1 MYGVAAKRFDRDIY
15 KNKRWLKIADFSLG
29 FLISLLAWIL
39 FFNPVWW
46 AAPLGV
52 FILCAAAAMM
62 KIKRR
67 YLFYGGLAL
76 VFFPFALWAIIMILW
91 AGRKEF

>member
-1 MYGVAAKRFDRDIY
+1 MAAKRFDRDIY

-29 FLISLLAWIL
+29 FLVSLLMWIL
-39 FFNPVWW
+39 FFGLVWW

-52 FILCAAAAMM
+52 FIVCLAGIFM

-76 VFFPFALWAIIMILW
+76 VFFPFALWAIIMIAW
-91 AGRKEF
+91 AGRNEF